1 MNHSPYRL
9 LIPGLLAAAFLVTA
23 PDLRSAGPAAGPAE
37 TAPSRRAAFS
47 SFSVIAERNIFN
59 AGRSGRRSSG
69 TRETRRAT
77 RVDAFGLVGVLRSE
91 KGPFAFFDGSG
102 SEYRKA
108 LAPGGTLAGFKLVEI
123 QPGAVTLQAGTNVT
137 ELRMGMQLR
146 REEAGEWRVSERAE
160 SFVSSGSSSFGASQ
174 PGPGSSST
182 AGEGAPSASGGGDAD
197 EVLKRLLQKR
207 EQESK

>member
-1 MNHSPYRL
+1 MNHSPYRPL
-9 LIPGLLAAAFLVTA
+9 LPGLLAAAFLA
-23 PDLRSAGPAAGPAE
+23 AGPAARPAE
-37 TAPSRRAAFS
+37 TAPARRAAFS

-69 TRETRRAT
+69 IRETRRAT

-123 QPGAVTLQAGTNVT
+123 QPGAVTLQAGTNLT

-146 REEAGEWRVSERAE
+146 REEEGEWRVSERSD
-160 SFVSSGSSSFGASQ
+160 SFASSGSSSGPPASGR
-174 PGPGSSST
+174 PSDS
-182 AGEGAPSASGGGDAD
+182 AAPSAGAAPSSGGGDAD